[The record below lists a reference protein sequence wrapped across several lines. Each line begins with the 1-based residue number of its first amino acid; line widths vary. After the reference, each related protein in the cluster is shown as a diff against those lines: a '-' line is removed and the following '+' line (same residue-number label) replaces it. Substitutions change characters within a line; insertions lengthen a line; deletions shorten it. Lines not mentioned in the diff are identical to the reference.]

1 MPKLSIAHLCAYATL
16 ALTEMDIAVRKST
29 SAKSKLIIVVA
40 TRPALTQ
47 WAALTVSAMLASS
60 GTESTVFVIQ
70 TNATRTMVVV
80 EKIRFVTTQVDRSSV
95 CVTTDT

>member
-1 MPKLSIAHLCAYATL
+1 MSVYATL

-47 WAALTVSAMLASS
+47 WAALTVSAMLDSS
-60 GTESTVFVIQ
+60 EMESIAFVTQ
-70 TNATRTMVVV
+70 TNATKIMVAV
-80 EKIRFVTTQVDRSSV
+80 ENIQFVTTQADHS
-95 CVTTDT
+95 CACAKMDT